1 MRSSGKARKGSENR
15 PGKRLRQNRLQGRK
29 GVRETVSEIV
39 RKYLLNSYIKQ
50 VIMKTTENKTLSFFS
65 KGFTKVPNEILGK
78 VYSEQPCARMY
89 GFLYLCLLYHA
100 SFRDRDAMINAQTV
114 PCRRGEW
121 VTSYRIIEQKT
132 NISRSCLR
140 ELLETLVEDGVIS
153 IRRFSRF
160 TVITIIGY
168 DSWFK
173 IPVSSTPAPAG
184 PPSPLR
190 QGEVF
195 IPVYTRLMEN

>member
-78 VYSEQPCARMY
+78 VYSEQPCA
-89 GFLYLCLLYHA
+89 
-100 SFRDRDAMINAQTV
+100 IIQ
-114 PCRRGEW
+114 
-121 VTSYRIIEQKT
+121 SY
-132 NISRSCLR
+132 
-140 ELLETLVEDGVIS
+140 
-153 IRRFSRF
+153 FH
-160 TVITIIGY
+160 
-168 DSWFK
+168 
-173 IPVSSTPAPAG
+173 
-184 PPSPLR
+184 
-190 QGEVF
+190 
-195 IPVYTRLMEN
+195 